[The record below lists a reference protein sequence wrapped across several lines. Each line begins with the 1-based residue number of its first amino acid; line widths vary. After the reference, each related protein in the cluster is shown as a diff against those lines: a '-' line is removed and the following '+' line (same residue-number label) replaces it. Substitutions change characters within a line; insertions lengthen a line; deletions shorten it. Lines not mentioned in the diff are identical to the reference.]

1 MHSKIAIPPLDL
13 AIIVVYLVGIL
24 TVGVLATRKKRV
36 TGSVFFL
43 AGRSLRW
50 WIVGVALFASNISTI
65 HLVGFA
71 ASGYNEGLVWGNFE
85 LMSGFTLILLALVF
99 GFCAGICKT
108 PRFYW
113 GWALSL
119 SEPAAVVA
127 VEMWEPAFGAGFQAR
142 WDGQQIFGQDAARGP
157 TERHFHSEPGIL
169 PILMRILSLAAAQD
183 QNVRFQKPTQ
193 NEHFYRLSC
202 RAGFCAILF
211 QE

>member
-1 MHSKIAIPPLDL
+1 MRHRTVCFRSSPQ
-13 AIIVVYLVGIL
+13 YLPD
-24 TVGVLATRKKRV
+24 TVLPMP
-36 TGSVFFL
+36 FP
-43 AGRSLRW
+43 RSLTTTPFER
-50 WIVGVALFASNISTI
+50 SST
-65 HLVGFA
+65 GRFK
-71 ASGYNEGLVWGNFE
+71 
-85 LMSGFTLILLALVF
+85 

-202 RAGFCAILF
+202 RAQFS
-211 QE
+211 Q